1 MGNAINKPSVIARMQ
16 ALGTYKQ
23 EFEPTIDRYVALQ
36 KEYKKLYTSHRDG
49 GYDCEVSTS
58 SGVKKSPTVSALES
72 LRRDILNL
80 EDALGL
86 TPRGLLKL
94 NEKAFE
100 KTKKPKVD
108 GLI

>member
-1 MGNAINKPSVIARMQ
+1 MGSVINVQNITAKMQ

-23 EFEPTIDRYVALQ
+23 EFDPTIERYVALQ
-36 KEYKKLYTSHRDG
+36 KEYKKLYAKHQEDE
-49 GYDCEVSTS
+49 YNCEVITS
-58 SGVKKSPTVSALES
+58 SGPKKSPTVSALEA

-100 KTKKPKVD
+100 KVKKSKADELV
-108 GLI
+108 